1 MWQLWLIISGL
12 FFIAEII
19 TVGFL
24 VFWFGIGAL
33 FAMITSFFIDS
44 IIIQTTVFLITST
57 VLLFFTKKFVKKVDA
72 FDKVKTNAYSI
83 IDKKGIVTKEIN
95 SKNGIGQIKVGSEI
109 WSAKSVEPDII
120 ISEGT
125 EIEVKDIDGV
135 KAVVIPLKVKITKCN
150 V

>member
-135 KAVVIPLKVKITKCN
+135 KAVVIPLKVKITK
-150 V
+150 

>member
-1 MWQLWLIISGL
+1 MWQLGLIISGL

-135 KAVVIPLKVKITKCN
+135 KAVVIPLKVKITK
-150 V
+150 